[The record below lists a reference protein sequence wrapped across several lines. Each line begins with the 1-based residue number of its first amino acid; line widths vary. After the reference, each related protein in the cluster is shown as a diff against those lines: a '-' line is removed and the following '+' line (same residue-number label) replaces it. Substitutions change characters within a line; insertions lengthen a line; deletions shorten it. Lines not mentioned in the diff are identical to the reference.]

1 MPATIKPLT
10 DTERWIVSSAVKER
24 YGREIELQDVETEI
38 RLHVDDREL
47 TLCPG
52 AYWTDDSGCHFVLS
66 KTGDSRYRSMF
77 FWRIR
82 DRFSTGREE
91 YDDIGDCVTTL
102 LKMQADEVA
111 RRETETAAFDPA
123 SVPGVAR
130 STDGGDIPGAA
141 ND

>member
-1 MPATIKPLT
+1 MPATIKPMT
-10 DTERWIVSSAVKER
+10 DTERWIVSGAVKER
-24 YGREIELQDVETEI
+24 YGRALEIQDVETEI

-47 TLCPG
+47 ALCPG
-52 AYWTDDSGCHFVLS
+52 FYWADDSGCHFVLS
-66 KTGDSRYRSMF
+66 KTGDGRYRSMF

-111 RRETETAAFDPA
+111 RRATESASFDP
-123 SVPGVAR
+123 SKIPGVAR
-130 STDGGDIPGAA
+130 DTGSADIPGAA

>member
-1 MPATIKPLT
+1 MPQQIAPMT

-24 YGREIELQDVETEI
+24 YGRSDVVIQDVETEI

-52 AYWTDDSGCHFVLS
+52 FYWNEHGCHFVLS

-77 FWRIR
+77 FYRIR

-102 LKMQADEVA
+102 LKMQADEEAKRLAEGEVSG
-111 RRETETAAFDPA
+111 T
-123 SVPGVAR
+123 S
-130 STDGGDIPGAA
+130 
-141 ND
+141 